1 MKRDHMMGFVQTADE
16 PGDRTV
22 YLTRRYPLGTP
33 NRVWDVLGQVAKDE
47 VARDEV
53 LIDFEERDHTPA
65 HMRAAFPR
73 EYDVRAM
80 TADKVGDAYRAILAL
95 IDKVP
100 LMLTGGPAAQTRQEV
115 LAKAAAA
122 HEKMM
127 TAGIAAGQMAAMANA
142 KPRPWDAAVRYCH
155 TDFPGRNFA
164 SVQEIEEYRAAEKA
178 RAISLAKQGWK

>member
-47 VARDEV
+47 VARDGV

-65 HMRAAFPR
+65 HMRAAFPK

-95 IDKVP
+95 IDKAP
-100 LMLTGGPAAQTRQEV
+100 PMLTGGFAQQARQEV

-127 TAGIAAGQMAAMANA
+127 SASGVRIIQEYAAGEIMAGVRPETIGPGLEKPMHLNRALAM
-142 KPRPWDAAVRYCH
+142 
-155 TDFPGRNFA
+155 
-164 SVQEIEEYRAAEKA
+164 
-178 RAISLAKQGWK
+178 AKQGWK